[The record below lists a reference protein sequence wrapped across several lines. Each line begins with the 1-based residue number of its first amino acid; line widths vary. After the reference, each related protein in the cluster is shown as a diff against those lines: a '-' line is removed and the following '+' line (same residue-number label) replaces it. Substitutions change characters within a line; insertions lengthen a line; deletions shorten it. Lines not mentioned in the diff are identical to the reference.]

1 MSDHQKIHP
10 VSDPEAPPP
19 AHPTA
24 PLVPR
29 GSSRSEHGDPT
40 KESVT
45 QPPLLDTP
53 PRKKRGSCCC
63 RCVCYTLLVI
73 FLLIVIVGAAVG
85 ILYLVFRPK
94 LPDYN
99 IDRLQLT
106 RFTLNQ
112 DSSLSTAFN
121 VTITAKNPNE
131 KIGIYYEDGSRISVL
146 YMQTRLSNGSLPKF
160 YQGHENTTIIF
171 VEMTGYTQN
180 ATSLM
185 ATLQE
190 QQQLTG
196 SIPLRIRVIQPVRI
210 KLGKLKLMEVKFM
223 VRCGVS
229 VDSLAANN
237 VISVRSRICFSS
249 PVSCCLF
256 KSSSSSH
263 QKAHQSAGSLISDWF
278 GLVLPLIR
286 SDLTSGPAFI
296 RLLGWFS
303 SVSPFIMLCFVLA
316 ISYTYM
322 GSSISYVLLIWQISK
337 GKISSMRMRMNL
349 FTWNP
354 LAPLD
359 GGNLKNIGGKIGN
372 IDTMELSEGRLLVDL
387 DTRKALVFTK
397 KEMIVII
404 ISHNGRQLL
413 KSSEIISYRTS
424 HSKNQ
429 HNNRFERNAR
439 RYDYN
444 QERAL
449 RRPGDNRWFR
459 PAPRHSRPYVPY
471 EHKNEHKK
479 LQTWREYD
487 KRADFGKSVPDD
499 PISSQLKV
507 SHTGRKLASIIITP
521 SREDFASE
529 INVTFHNK
537 GAARAITFSPTEKDN
552 LYNAPDN
559 GQVVGTLQGME
570 IGDSTTIV
578 DQQNETMVECD
589 VLGDDLL
596 GEELEA
602 MEEEMAQKLNL
613 DNVAVSADVYRSSFP
628 STFTFGVATSAYQI
642 EGGWNEGKKGPNIWD
657 KFTHLEGKVVDGS
670 NGDVAVDHYHRYKE
684 DIELIEALGFSAYR
698 FSISWSRIFPDGLGT
713 EVNEEGIAFYNNI
726 INSLLEKGIQPFVTL
741 YHWDLPS
748 HLQESIGGW
757 TNRKI
762 VLLPGCFDTKSFS
775 SSCAEIILASMQK
788 LVLPILTSVNGHC
801 IGIFAPGRNEKPL
814 IEPYLVSHHQVLAHA
829 TAVSVYRSKYK
840 ESQGGQIG
848 LSVDCEWAEAN
859 SEKMEDK
866 VAAGRRIDFQLGW
879 FLDPLF
885 FGDYPASMRQKLG
898 DNLPTFTPE
907 EKEFML
913 QNSWDFLGINHYTS
927 RIIAHVSNNE
937 AESDFYKAQELERN
951 GNKHKH

>member
-223 VRCGVS
+223 FMVRYGVS

-237 VISVRSRICFSS
+237 VISVRSNQPCLSFFTFKESASHHQFRV
-249 PVSCCLF
+249 VSL
-256 KSSSSSH
+256 SLLH
-263 QKAHQSAGSLISDWF
+263 QVTKKAHQSAGSLISDWF

-459 PAPRHSRPYVPY
+459 PAPRQSRPYVPY

-479 LQTWREYD
+479 LQTRREYD

-602 MEEEMAQKLNL
+602 MEE
-613 DNVAVSADVYRSSFP
+613 AVFC
-628 STFTFGVATSAYQI
+628 
-642 EGGWNEGKKGPNIWD
+642 
-657 KFTHLEGKVVDGS
+657 
-670 NGDVAVDHYHRYKE
+670 
-684 DIELIEALGFSAYR
+684 
-698 FSISWSRIFPDGLGT
+698 
-713 EVNEEGIAFYNNI
+713 
-726 INSLLEKGIQPFVTL
+726 FVL
-741 YHWDLPS
+741 
-748 HLQESIGGW
+748 
-757 TNRKI
+757 
-762 VLLPGCFDTKSFS
+762 
-775 SSCAEIILASMQK
+775 
-788 LVLPILTSVNGHC
+788 
-801 IGIFAPGRNEKPL
+801 
-814 IEPYLVSHHQVLAHA
+814 
-829 TAVSVYRSKYK
+829 
-840 ESQGGQIG
+840 
-848 LSVDCEWAEAN
+848 
-859 SEKMEDK
+859 
-866 VAAGRRIDFQLGW
+866 
-879 FLDPLF
+879 
-885 FGDYPASMRQKLG
+885 
-898 DNLPTFTPE
+898 
-907 EKEFML
+907 
-913 QNSWDFLGINHYTS
+913 
-927 RIIAHVSNNE
+927 NE
-937 AESDFYKAQELERN
+937 AVFNNYTL
-951 GNKHKH
+951 